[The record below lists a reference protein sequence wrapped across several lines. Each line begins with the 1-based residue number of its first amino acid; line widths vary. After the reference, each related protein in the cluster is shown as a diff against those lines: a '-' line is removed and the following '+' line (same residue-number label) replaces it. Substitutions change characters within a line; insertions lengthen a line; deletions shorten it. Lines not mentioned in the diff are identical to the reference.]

1 MAGSLSDFEEVFRV
15 EFAPVERT
23 VYLVCHDR
31 EQAKEITQE
40 AFVALLRRWRQVSRY
55 ERPGAWVRRVAIRL
69 AIRSVRRERS
79 RLGLERQ
86 AQALLPPPAEPSGG
100 ITVWDVDV
108 LAAVRTLPARQRAAV
123 ALFYLDER
131 SMTEVADLMGC
142 SPATARVHLHRA
154 RSRLA
159 KLLSEREAER

>member
-1 MAGSLSDFEEVFRV
+1 MAGSPSDFEEVFSA
-15 EFAPVERT
+15 EFAPIERT

-31 EQAKEITQE
+31 ELAKEVTQE
-40 AFVALLRRWRQVSRY
+40 AFVALLRRWHQVSRY

-69 AIRSVRRERS
+69 AIRAVRRERS
-79 RLGLERQ
+79 RLGVERQ
-86 AQALLPPPAEPSGG
+86 ALTLLPPPAEPSEG
-100 ITVWDVDV
+100 ISVWDLDV

-131 SMTEVADLMGC
+131 PVAEVADLMGC

-159 KLLSEREAER
+159 ELLSESEAQR